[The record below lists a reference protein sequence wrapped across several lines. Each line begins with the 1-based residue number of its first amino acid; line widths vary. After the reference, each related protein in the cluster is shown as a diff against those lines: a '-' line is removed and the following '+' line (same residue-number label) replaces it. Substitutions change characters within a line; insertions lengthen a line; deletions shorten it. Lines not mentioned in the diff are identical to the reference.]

1 MVYCEHSIK
10 VTYYSINVQIIINLA
25 TVTKF
30 YRLGGLNNKHLCLIF
45 LESGQ
50 SETTVVQSDSGK
62 DIFLDFLTG

>member
-30 YRLGGLNNKHLCLIF
+30 YRQTFMSHIF
-45 LESGQ
+45 GVWEVRDNSC
-50 SETTVVQSDSGK
+50 TV
-62 DIFLDFLTG
+62 